1 MEILRKKSLKS
12 GGSQA
17 RSRLWIAQVYILEVE
32 STPEYLVHQQVI
44 SEPSEVR
51 VSLLTGG
58 VSNRVLRVEFHDPQR
73 ENWVIK
79 QAREKLAVEQE
90 WLCSVERLIRE
101 MDTLQ
106 ICNQLIKQTQTKSP
120 GHQASVPEIHFE
132 DRENYV
138 YGMTAASADCRVW
151 KADLLDGEVDP
162 RVAQGCGW
170 LLGVLHA
177 GSWGHDAVQQSIGST
192 EFFDDL
198 RLDPYYRQ
206 IARVH
211 LELKESVE
219 RLLTLNQQHRHCL
232 VHGDYSPKN
241 ILVNDS
247 SVVLLDFEVGHYGDP
262 AFDLGFF
269 LTHLHIKTLISGSRF
284 NQYTELIDQFWQS
297 YSQVMR
303 DVLSPTELDVLEAR
317 ACQNLGGCLLARV
330 DGKSP
335 VEYLTE
341 QNYKAAV
348 RHVGWNTLVN
358 ELPSLAA
365 VRELMDA
372 RISEY

>member
-1 MEILRKKSLKS
+1 M
-12 GGSQA
+12 
-17 RSRLWIAQVYILEVE
+17 
-32 STPEYLVHQQVI
+32 
-44 SEPSEVR
+44 
-51 VSLLTGG
+51 
-58 VSNRVLRVEFHDPQR
+58 
-73 ENWVIK
+73 
-79 QAREKLAVEQE
+79 
-90 WLCSVERLIRE
+90 
-101 MDTLQ
+101 
-106 ICNQLIKQTQTKSP
+106 
-120 GHQASVPEIHFE
+120 
-132 DRENYV
+132 
-138 YGMTAASADCRVW
+138 
-151 KADLLDGEVDP
+151 
-162 RVAQGCGW
+162 
-170 LLGVLHA
+170 
-177 GSWGHDAVQQSIGST
+177 
-192 EFFDDL
+192 
-198 RLDPYYRQ
+198 
-206 IARVH
+206 
-211 LELKESVE
+211 
-219 RLLTLNQQHRHCL
+219 
-232 VHGDYSPKN
+232 
-241 ILVNDS
+241 VNDS